1 MRVDNVIHLML
12 LLMFKKN
19 LDIIDDKRVKNIK
32 STLRSWIR

>member
-1 MRVDNVIHLML
+1 ML

-19 LDIIDDKRVKNIK
+19 LDIMDDKRVKNIK